1 MNFNGRYE
9 LKYFIP
15 HDEAENLIKAVA
27 PYVMPD
33 THAHILG
40 DGVPRYTIR
49 SVYFDNRAHKCYHEK
64 IDGMRDRRKLRIRS
78 YVQPGP
84 DDTVFFEIKNRAN
97 LQVIK
102 ERASLPM
109 RHAVALLDGGLRVG
123 ALALP
128 PGPCKVAERFLHFRA
143 LFGLEP
149 IVAVV
154 YERTPFVGREDDT
167 IRLTVDVNLRAED
180 QRGAECLFALRP
192 SHPVPLPGAILEL
205 KFDWLMPEWMRQVV
219 RQFDLRQESIS
230 KYCHC
235 VDAVVF
241 KELEVH

>member
-1 MNFNGRYE
+1 MSFNGRYE

-15 HDEAENLIKAVA
+15 YEVAEDLIKAVM
-27 PYVMPD
+27 PHVMPD
-33 THAHILG
+33 AHAHIEG

-49 SVYFDNRAHKCYHEK
+49 SVYFENYARKCYHEK
-64 IDGMRDRRKLRIRS
+64 IDGMRDRRKLRIRA

-84 DDTVFFEIKNRAN
+84 DDIVFFEIKNRAN

-102 ERASLPM
+102 ERSSMPL
-109 RHAVALLDGGLRVG
+109 RHVAALLDGALRLNE
-123 ALALP
+123 LALP
-128 PGPCKVAERFLHFRA
+128 LAPHKAAERFLHFRTM
-143 LFGLEP
+143 FGLEP
-149 IVAVV
+149 IVSVI
-154 YERTPFVGREDDT
+154 YERTPFVGREDESV
-167 IRLTVDVNLRAED
+167 RLTLDVNLRAED
-180 QRGAECLFALRP
+180 QRDADCLFALRP

-241 KELEVH
+241 KEFEVR